1 MSEKFFLGEVKKC
14 QKMDQKSVKMSEN
27 FLGLKFRILVNI
39 HHGNILTFLFMGQ
52 FSEIFTPEAKN
63 LEYLNFLT
71 FF

>member
-39 HHGNILTFLFMGQ
+39 HHGNFLTFLFMGQ